1 METSKTSLELTSQS
15 QLSSPVSVNDIL
27 DRFEREYMPHELAP
41 RTQLNYRYH
50 LAELRAVFGHRIAVD
65 LQPKDFGEYLSLKGR
80 GRVNR
85 VRGIAVLSAAFTQA
99 VSYWY
104 ILPHNVLRDVKRPR
118 FRPRDRLILDAE
130 FTAVRA
136 TASPRV
142 QCAMDLALLTG
153 QRQGDLIALK
163 WKDIV
168 DDEIH
173 LQQQK
178 TGKRRAIGIT
188 PDLEAALDR
197 CYLLPDRDL
206 YILTKA
212 GGDRYTS
219 EGFRAVWQRTMNRAQ
234 RLRAV
239 AERFTF
245 HDIRAMSA
253 TKHSDPEGARRL
265 LGHTTVGMTVRV
277 YRRGVEH
284 VPALQ
289 LT

>member
-1 METSKTSLELTSQS
+1 MEASRINQSQETSP
-15 QLSSPVSVNDIL
+15 SSEPVSVNQVL
-27 DRFEREYMPHELAP
+27 DRFESEYMPNELAP
-41 RTQLNYRYH
+41 RTQLNYAYH
-50 LAELRAVFGHRIAVD
+50 LAELRRVFGHRIVD
-65 LQPKDFGEYLSLKGR
+65 ELRPKDFGDFLSLKGR
-80 GRVNR
+80 GKVNR
-85 VRGIAVLSAAFTQA
+85 VRTIAVLSAAFTQA
-99 VSYWY
+99 VSHWY
-104 ILPHNVLRDVKRPR
+104 MVERNVLRDVKRPR

-163 WKDIV
+163 WSDIL

-188 PDLEAALDR
+188 PDLEQALDR
-197 CYLLPDRDL
+197 CWLLPDRADH
-206 YILTKA
+206 ILTRK
-212 GGDRYTS
+212 GGGRYTS
-219 EGFRAVWQRTMNRAQ
+219 EGFRAVWQRTMNRAM

-239 AERFTF
+239 LTRFTF

-253 TKHSDPEGARRL
+253 TKHTDPEGARRL
-265 LGHTTVGMTVRV
+265 LGHTTVNMTQRV